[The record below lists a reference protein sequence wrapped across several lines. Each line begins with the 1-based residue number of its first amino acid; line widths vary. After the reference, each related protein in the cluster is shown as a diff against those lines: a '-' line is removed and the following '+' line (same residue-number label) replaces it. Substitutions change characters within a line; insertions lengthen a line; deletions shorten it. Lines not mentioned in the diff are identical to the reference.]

1 MTDIPAP
8 ASAPPAPSPAP
19 SGKLDSPRAELRL
32 GAIIIGLF
40 FVLFLGWA
48 AIAPLDAGAFAQGT
62 VAVSGNR
69 QAVQHREGGTV
80 TALRVAEGDRVRQG
94 QVLMALSTGELRATE
109 RGVTGQ
115 VFALL
120 AQRSRMIAERDG
132 LRAIPVPPEFADL
145 SPEDQLLA
153 DEALRLQRLQFGAR
167 GTSRATETGVLGQR
181 TAQLNQQIIGLERQI
196 AANIEQRRLIE
207 EETNGMRELAAKG
220 FAPQNRVR
228 ALERNAAAL
237 DGEQG
242 SLRAEVAR
250 IRDAIGQTRLETVGV
265 STKLYEDVAEQLRTV
280 EIQLN
285 ELQPQM
291 AQLRRQIANA
301 SIVAPA
307 TGQVL
312 GLTVFTEGG
321 VIQSGQTLMEIVP
334 DNASQVIVA
343 SINPADIDNLRV
355 GLETEVKF
363 PGLRERNPPILRGAV
378 TRVAADAITP
388 EGAKESEFRVEI
400 VVPPSE
406 LEKLGRSAD
415 AIRPGMPVEIVILLK
430 KRTALDYLI
439 EPLTRSLWRT
449 GSEQ

>member
-8 ASAPPAPSPAP
+8 AGAPPAPSSAP
-19 SGKLDSPRAELRL
+19 SGKLDSPRGELRL
-32 GAIIIGLF
+32 GAVIIGLF

-48 AIAPLDAGAFAQGT
+48 AIAPLDAGAFATGS

-80 TALRVAEGDRVRQG
+80 TALRVEEGDRVRQG
-94 QVLMALSTGELRATE
+94 QVLIELSSGELRATE

-132 LRAIPVPPEFADL
+132 LRSIPVPPEFAAL
-145 SPEDQLLA
+145 SPEDQQLA
-153 DEALRLQRLQFGAR
+153 NEALRLQRLQFGAR

-181 TAQLNQQIIGLERQI
+181 VAQLNQQILGLERQI
-196 AANIEQRRLIE
+196 ASNESQSRSIQQELQRFYD
-207 EETNGMRELAAKG
+207 MDDQYK
-220 FAPQNRVR
+220 PVNRIA
-228 ALERNAAAL
+228 ALERNAAAIE
-237 DGEQG
+237 GEGG

-265 STKLYEDVAEQLRTV
+265 STKLFEDVAEQLRAA

-285 ELQPQM
+285 ELQPQL
-291 AQLRRQIANA
+291 AQLRRQIANTR
-301 SIVAPA
+301 IVAPT

-312 GLTVFTEGG
+312 GLSVFTEGG
-321 VIQSGQTLMEIVP
+321 VIQAGQTLMEIVP

-343 SINPADIDNLRV
+343 SVNPADIDNLRV

-363 PGLRERNPPILRGAV
+363 PGLRERNPPILRGEV

-388 EGAKESEFRVEI
+388 EGAQESEFRVEI

-415 AIRPGMPVEIVILLK
+415 AVRPGMPVEIVILLK

>member
-8 ASAPPAPSPAP
+8 ASAPPAPS
-19 SGKLDSPRAELRL
+19 GKLDSPRGELRL

-94 QVLMALSTGELRATE
+94 QVLMELSTGELRATE

-181 TAQLNQQIIGLERQI
+181 VAQLNQQILGLERQI
-196 AANIEQRRLIE
+196 ASNEAQSRSIQQELQRFYD
-207 EETNGMRELAAKG
+207 MDDQFK
-220 FAPQNRVR
+220 PVNRIA
-228 ALERNAAAL
+228 ALERNAAAIE
-237 DGEQG
+237 GEGG

-388 EGAKESEFRVEI
+388 EGAQESEFRVEI

>member
-1 MTDIPAP
+1 VTDIPAP
-8 ASAPPAPSPAP
+8 ASAPPAPS
-19 SGKLDSPRAELRL
+19 GKLDSPRGELRL

-94 QVLMALSTGELRATE
+94 QVLMELSTGELRATE

-181 TAQLNQQIIGLERQI
+181 VAQLNQQILGLERQI
-196 AANIEQRRLIE
+196 ASNEAQSRSIQQELQRFYD
-207 EETNGMRELAAKG
+207 MDDQFK
-220 FAPQNRVR
+220 PVNRIA
-228 ALERNAAAL
+228 ALERNAAAIE
-237 DGEQG
+237 GEGG

-388 EGAKESEFRVEI
+388 EGAQESEFRVEI

>member
-8 ASAPPAPSPAP
+8 AGAPPAPSSAP
-19 SGKLDSPRAELRL
+19 SGKLDSPRGELRL
-32 GAIIIGLF
+32 GAVIIGLF

-48 AIAPLDAGAFAQGT
+48 AIAPLDAGAFATGS

-80 TALRVAEGDRVRQG
+80 TALRVEEGDRVREG
-94 QVLMALSTGELRATE
+94 QVLIELSSGELRATE

-132 LRAIPVPPEFADL
+132 LRSIPVPPEFAAL
-145 SPEDQLLA
+145 SPEDQQLA
-153 DEALRLQRLQFGAR
+153 NEALRLQRLQFGAR

-181 TAQLNQQIIGLERQI
+181 VAQLNQQILGLERQI
-196 AANIEQRRLIE
+196 ASNESQSRSIQQELQRFYD
-207 EETNGMRELAAKG
+207 MDDQYK
-220 FAPQNRVR
+220 PVNRIA
-228 ALERNAAAL
+228 ALERNAAAIE
-237 DGEQG
+237 GEGG

-265 STKLYEDVAEQLRTV
+265 STKLFEDVAEQLRAA

-285 ELQPQM
+285 ELQPQL
-291 AQLRRQIANA
+291 AQLRRQIANTR
-301 SIVAPA
+301 IVAPT

-312 GLTVFTEGG
+312 GLSVFTEGG
-321 VIQSGQTLMEIVP
+321 VIQAGQTLMEIVP

-343 SINPADIDNLRV
+343 SVNPADIDNLRV

-363 PGLRERNPPILRGAV
+363 PGLRERNPPILRGEV

-388 EGAKESEFRVEI
+388 EGAQESEFRVEI

-415 AIRPGMPVEIVILLK
+415 AVRPGMPVEIVILLK

>member
-1 MTDIPAP
+1 MTDIPAQGP
-8 ASAPPAPSPAP
+8 GTPSTT
-19 SGKLDSPRAELRL
+19 LDSPKSELRL
-32 GAIIIGLF
+32 GAVIIGLF

-48 AIAPLDAGAFAQGT
+48 AIAPLDAGAFAQGQ

-94 QVLMALSTGELRATE
+94 QVLIELSSGELVASE

-115 VFALL
+115 VYALL

-132 LRAIPVPPEFADL
+132 LRAIPVPPEFANL
-145 SPEDQLLA
+145 PPEDQPLA
-153 DEALRLQRLQFGAR
+153 DEAMRLQRLQFGAR

-181 TAQLNQQIIGLERQI
+181 VAQLNQQILGLQRQI
-196 AANIEQRRLIE
+196 ASNEAQSRSIQQELQRFYD
-207 EETNGMRELAAKG
+207 MDDQYK
-220 FAPQNRVR
+220 PVNRIA
-228 ALERNAAAL
+228 ALERNAAAIE
-237 DGEQG
+237 GEGG

-265 STKLYEDVAEQLRTV
+265 STKLYEDVAEQLRNV
-280 EIQLN
+280 EVQLN
-285 ELQPQM
+285 ELQPQL

-301 SIVAPA
+301 RIVAPA

-312 GLTVFTEGG
+312 GLSVFTQGG
-321 VIQSGQTLMEIVP
+321 VIQPGQTLMEIVP
-334 DNASQVIVA
+334 DEASQVIVA
-343 SINPADIDNLRV
+343 SVNPADIDNLQV
-355 GLETEVKF
+355 GLVTEVKF
-363 PGLRERNPPILRGAV
+363 PGLRERNPPILRGEV

-388 EGAKESEFRVEI
+388 EGAEQSQFRVEI

-415 AIRPGMPVEIVILLK
+415 AIRPGMPVEIVIVLK

>member
-8 ASAPPAPSPAP
+8 ASAPPAPTPAP
-19 SGKLDSPRAELRL
+19 SGKLDSPRGELRL

-94 QVLMALSTGELRATE
+94 QVLMELSTGELRATE

-145 SPEDQLLA
+145 SPEDQRLA

-181 TAQLNQQIIGLERQI
+181 VAQLNQQILGLERQI
-196 AANIEQRRLIE
+196 ASNEAQSRSIQQELQRFYD
-207 EETNGMRELAAKG
+207 MDDQFK
-220 FAPQNRVR
+220 PVNRIA
-228 ALERNAAAL
+228 ALERNAAAIE
-237 DGEQG
+237 GEGG

-285 ELQPQM
+285 ELQPQL

-301 SIVAPA
+301 RILAPA

-334 DNASQVIVA
+334 DKASQVIVA

>member
-8 ASAPPAPSPAP
+8 AVAPPAPSSAP
-19 SGKLDSPRAELRL
+19 PGKLDSPRGELRL
-32 GAIIIGLF
+32 GAVIIGLF

-48 AIAPLDAGAFAQGT
+48 AIAPLDAGAFATGS

-80 TALRVAEGDRVRQG
+80 TALRVEEGDRVRQG
-94 QVLMALSTGELRATE
+94 QVLIELSSGELRATE

-120 AQRSRMIAERDG
+120 AQRSRMIAERDS
-132 LRAIPVPPEFADL
+132 LRSIPVPPEFADL
-145 SPEDQLLA
+145 SPEDQRLA

-167 GTSRATETGVLGQR
+167 STSRATETGVLGQR
-181 TAQLNQQIIGLERQI
+181 VAQLNQQILGLERQI
-196 AANIEQRRLIE
+196 ASNEAQSRSIQQELQRFYDMNDLY
-207 EETNGMRELAAKG
+207 K
-220 FAPQNRVR
+220 PVNRIA
-228 ALERNAAAL
+228 ALERNAAAIE
-237 DGEQG
+237 GEGG

-285 ELQPQM
+285 ELQPQL

-301 SIVAPA
+301 RIVAPA

-312 GLTVFTEGG
+312 GLSVFTEGG
-321 VIQSGQTLMEIVP
+321 VIQAGQTLMEIVP

-363 PGLRERNPPILRGAV
+363 PGLRERNPPILRGEV

-388 EGAKESEFRVEI
+388 EGAQESEFRVEI

-415 AIRPGMPVEIVILLK
+415 DVRPGMPVEIVILLK